1 MEYEIDF
8 QPLDPITN
16 NPSLDNDT
24 PINPRRRARIAAD
37 RRDLRNGRG
46 GRALAIPEEEVCY

>member
-8 QPLDPITN
+8 QLLDPITN

-24 PINPRRRARIAAD
+24 PVNPPRHSRIAAD
-37 RRDLRNGRG
+37 RRDLRNGKG
-46 GRALAIPEEEVCY
+46 PRALAIPEEEVCC